1 MEFLEGV
8 SLLNWLGWAV
18 VIGLAQILITAAAVT
33 RQTGLNYNTSARDKP
48 HPVTGM
54 AARLQRAQANFF
66 ETFPFFA
73 VGILA
78 LLITGYED
86 SNAAL
91 GAAMYVIG
99 RAVYVPLY
107 AFGVPYL
114 RTLVWA
120 VAFSGMVMV
129 LSVLFT

>member
-1 MEFLEGV
+1 
-8 SLLNWLGWAV
+8 
-18 VIGLAQILITAAAVT
+18 
-33 RQTGLNYNTSARDKP
+33 
-48 HPVTGM
+48 M
-54 AARLQRAQANFF
+54 AARLQRAQANFL

-99 RAVYVPLY
+99 RAIYVPLY
-107 AFGVPYL
+107 AFGVPYV

-120 VAFSGMVMV
+120 ASFAGLVMV

>member
-1 MEFLEGV
+1 MDIFEGV

-18 VIGLAQILITAAAVT
+18 AIGLVQLFLAGAAVT
-33 RQTGLNYNTSARDKP
+33 RQTGLAYNAGARDTP
-48 HPVTGM
+48 FTPTGM
-54 AARLQRAQANFF
+54 AARLQRAQANFM

-78 LLITGYED
+78 LVMTGYED
-86 SNAAL
+86 ANAGL
-91 GAAMYVIG
+91 GAALYVIG

-107 AFGVPYL
+107 AFGVPYV

-120 VAFSGMVMV
+120 ASFAGLVMV
-129 LSVLFT
+129 LSVLFV

>member
-1 MEFLEGV
+1 MEFLESV

-33 RQTGLNYNTSARDKP
+33 RQTGLQYNASARDKP

-54 AARLQRAQANFF
+54 AARLQRAQANFL

-73 VGILA
+73 IGILA

-86 SNAAL
+86 SNATL
-91 GAAMYVIG
+91 GAALYVIG
-99 RAVYVPLY
+99 RAIYVPLY

-120 VAFSGMVMV
+120 ASFSGLVMV

>member
-1 MEFLEGV
+1 MEFLESV
-8 SLLNWLGWAV
+8 SLLNWLGWGV

-33 RQTGLNYNTSARDKP
+33 RQTGLQYNASARDKP

-54 AARLQRAQANFF
+54 AARLQRAQTNFL

-86 SNAAL
+86 SNATL
-91 GAAMYVIG
+91 GAALYVIG
-99 RAVYVPLY
+99 RAIYVPLY

-114 RTLVWA
+114 RTLDWA
-120 VAFSGMVMV
+120 ASFSGLVMV

>member
-1 MEFLEGV
+1 MEFLENV

-33 RQTGLNYNTSARDKP
+33 RQTGLQYNASARDKP

-54 AARLQRAQANFF
+54 AARLQRAQTNFL

-86 SNAAL
+86 SNATL
-91 GAAMYVIG
+91 GAALYVIG
-99 RAVYVPLY
+99 RAIYVPLY

-114 RTLVWA
+114 RTLDWA
-120 VAFSGMVMV
+120 ASFSGLVMV

>member
-1 MEFLEGV
+1 MEFLESV

-33 RQTGLNYNTSARDKP
+33 RQTGLKYNASARDKP

-73 VGILA
+73 VGMLA
-78 LLITGYED
+78 LLITGYDD

-91 GAAMYVIG
+91 GAALYVIG
-99 RAVYVPLY
+99 RAIYVPLY
-107 AFGVPYL
+107 AFGVPYV

-120 VAFSGMVMV
+120 ASFAGLVMV

>member
-54 AARLQRAQANFF
+54 AARLQRAQANFL

-86 SNAAL
+86 SNATL
-91 GAAMYVIG
+91 GAALYVIG
-99 RAVYVPLY
+99 RAIYVPLY

-120 VAFSGMVMV
+120 ASFSGLVMV

>member
-1 MEFLEGV
+1 MDMLESV

-18 VIGLAQILITAAAVT
+18 VIGLAQILITGAAVT
-33 RQTGLNYNTSARDKP
+33 RQTGLKYNASARDKP

-86 SNAAL
+86 SNATL
-91 GAAMYVIG
+91 GAALYVIG
-99 RAVYVPLY
+99 RAIYVPLY

-114 RTLVWA
+114 RTVVWA
-120 VAFSGMVMV
+120 IAFTGMVMV